1 MGDHAEPTPSPSGA
15 PGATVVVATRNR
27 AHLLPRLVAAL
38 EAQEGAPPFE
48 VVVVDDASTDDTP
61 AVLASLRDSSPL
73 DLRVERQA
81 ERGGQ
86 SAGRDRGW
94 RTAQGDV
101 VLFTDD
107 DCVPRPGW
115 LASLTAALDEV
126 DLAQGRTVPAADQ
139 AANEGPFSRTLEVT
153 EANGTYATCNMGYR
167 REWLEKVG
175 GFDVRYRHLAGEDTD
190 LALRCRELGATFAF
204 AADAVVEH
212 DVRPSSFVAAL
223 KGTTRWRTLP
233 TTLARHPGLA
243 SAFHGEHVWRESHVP
258 TAPAV
263 AGILAGLALAASGRP
278 GPGLA
283 VAVLAGLPYASYRLR
298 RAPVTLDKPRR
309 IALLPATFVVDG
321 AEVLVLLAGSARARR
336 LLL

>member
-1 MGDHAEPTPSPSGA
+1 
-15 PGATVVVATRNR
+15 VVVATRNR
-27 AHLLPRLVAAL
+27 AHLLPRLLAAL
-38 EAQEGAPPFE
+38 EAQVGVSPFE
-48 VVVVDDASTDDTP
+48 VVVVDDASTDETP
-61 AVLASLRDSSPL
+61 AVLASLASETTL
-73 DLRVERQA
+73 DLRVERQDV
-81 ERGGQ
+81 RGGQ

-94 RTAQGDV
+94 RTARGDL

-115 LASLTAALDEV
+115 VAELVGALDEV
-126 DLAQGRTVPAADQ
+126 DLVQGRTVPAPDQ
-139 AANEGPFSRTLEVT
+139 AGHDGPFSRTLEVT

-167 REWLEKVG
+167 RSWLAEVD

-190 LALRCRELGATFAF
+190 LALRCRERGATFAF
-204 AADAVVEH
+204 AAGAVVEH

-223 KGTTRWRTLP
+223 KGTWRWQTLP
-233 TTLARHPGLA
+233 TTLRRHPGLA
-243 SAFHGEHVWRESHVP
+243 AAFHGRHVWRESHVP

-263 AGILAGLALAASGRP
+263 AGVAAGLGLAATRRP
-278 GPGLA
+278 RLGLA
-283 VAVLAGLPYASYRLR
+283 IAALAGLPYASYRVR
-298 RAPVTLDKPRR
+298 RAPVTLDRPRR

>member
-1 MGDHAEPTPSPSGA
+1 MPA
-15 PGATVVVATRNR
+15 PVEAPRATVVVATRNR

-48 VVVVDDASTDDTP
+48 VVVVDDASTDATP
-61 AVLASLRDSSPL
+61 SVLASLVSSCAL
-73 DLRVERQA
+73 DLRVERQDV
-81 ERGGQ
+81 RGGQ

-94 RTAQGDV
+94 RTARGDL

-115 LASLTAALDEV
+115 VAGLVTALDEV
-126 DLAQGRTVPAADQ
+126 DLVQGRTVPAPDQ
-139 AANEGPFSRTLEVT
+139 AGHDGPFSRTLEVT

-167 REWLEKVG
+167 RSWLDKVD

-204 AADAVVEH
+204 TDDAVVEH

-223 KGTTRWRTLP
+223 KGTWRWQTLP
-233 TTLARHPGLA
+233 TTLRRHPGLE
-243 SAFHGEHVWRESHVP
+243 SAFHGRYVWRESHVP

-263 AGILAGLALAASGRP
+263 LGAVAGLGLALRHRP
-278 GPGLA
+278 GLGVA
-283 VAVLAGLPYASYRLR
+283 VAAMAGLPYASYRLR
-298 RAPVTLDKPRR
+298 RAPVTLAKPRR
-309 IALLPATFVVDG
+309 LVLLPATFVVDG

>member
-1 MGDHAEPTPSPSGA
+1 VDEPR
-15 PGATVVVATRNR
+15 ATVVVATRNR

-38 EAQEGAPPFE
+38 EAQVAPPFE
-48 VVVVDDASTDDTP
+48 VVIVDDASTDDTSSVL
-61 AVLASLRDSSPL
+61 AVLARSSPL
-73 DLRVERQA
+73 ALRVERQA

-94 RTAQGDV
+94 RTARGEL

-115 LASLTAALDEV
+115 VASMVGALDEV
-126 DLAQGRTVPAADQ
+126 DLVQGRTIPAPDQ
-139 AANEGPFSRTLEVT
+139 AANDGPFSRTLEVT

-167 REWLEKVG
+167 RTWLDKVD

-204 AADAVVEH
+204 ASEAVVEH

-223 KGTTRWRTLP
+223 KGTWRWQTLP
-233 TTLARHPGLA
+233 TTLRRHPDLA
-243 SAFHGEHVWRESHVP
+243 AAFHGPHVWREAHVP
-258 TAPAV
+258 TAAAV
-263 AGILAGLALAASGRP
+263 AGVAAALVGTAARRP
-278 GPGLA
+278 RLGLA
-283 VAVLAGLPYASYRLR
+283 VAAGAGLPYASYRLR